1 MTPSVSKD
9 QEQQAGTTTASH
21 YHPLLKK
28 EKEMFSIIQRIIP
41 LIQKICAFTPF
52 WFTKD
57 PREETSDLSDAV
69 GDRNLQLQA
78 S

>member
-1 MTPSVSKD
+1 
-9 QEQQAGTTTASH
+9 
-21 YHPLLKK
+21 
-28 EKEMFSIIQRIIP
+28 MFSIIQRIIP